1 MTGLTD
7 IFSTRE
13 IALFVWIIVF
23 VFLISLRQS
32 VRKSIG
38 GLFKAF
44 FSKHL
49 FRVFIILTTYILLT
63 LYLLNL
69 IGLWDKSLTKDT
81 TFWFFT
87 VAMVTFFK
95 VNEAKDFRFFKEIII
110 DSIKWIVVIEF
121 LINFYTFGLWTE
133 LILVPIIVFISVIQ
147 AYSETDKKYEPV
159 EKLFR
164 TIISIIGLML
174 LVYIIYET
182 VVEFQ
187 KAFTIQ
193 NLKSLLHPVIMTF
206 LFLPFAYMLALYMT
220 YEVLFIRVDF
230 LARDKKVAR
239 RVKRQVILTANLNIE
254 RLNRIS
260 KNLNIVDFTS
270 DDIKGF
276 VRQIGE

>member
-13 IALFVWIIVF
+13 IALFIWIIVF
-23 VFLISLRQS
+23 VLLISLRQS

-38 GLFKAF
+38 GLFKAL

-49 FRVFIILTTYILLT
+49 FRVFLILTTYILLT

-133 LILVPIIVFISVIQ
+133 LILVPIIVFISIIQ
-147 AYSETDKKYEPV
+147 AYSQTDKKYEPV

-187 KAFTIQ
+187 KTFTIQ

-239 RVKRQVILTANLNIE
+239 RIKRQIILTANLNIE

>member
-13 IALFVWIIVF
+13 IALFIWIIVF
-23 VFLISLRQS
+23 VVLISLKQS
-32 VRKSIG
+32 VRKSIL
-38 GLFKAF
+38 GLFRAF
-44 FSKHL
+44 FSL
-49 FRVFIILTTYILLT
+49 FRIFAILTIYVLVI

-81 TFWFFT
+81 AFWFFT

-95 VNEAKDFRFFKEIII
+95 INEAKDFKFFKEIIL
-110 DSIKWIVVIEF
+110 DSVKWIVVIEF

-133 LILVPIIVFISVIQ
+133 LILVPIIVFVSLIQ

-164 TIISIIGLML
+164 NIVSIIGLVL

-182 VVEFQ
+182 VIEFQ
-187 KAFTIQ
+187 KTFTIQ
-193 NLKSLLHPVIMTF
+193 NLKSLLHPLIMTF
-206 LFLPFAYMLALYMT
+206 LFLPFAYLLALYMT
-220 YEVLFIRVDF
+220 YEMLFIRVDF
-230 LARDKKVAR
+230 LTRDKRVAR
-239 RVKRQVILTANLNIE
+239 KVKRQIIITANLNIE
-254 RLNRIS
+254 RLNRVS
-260 KNLNIVDFTS
+260 KNLNITDFTS

-276 VRQIGE
+276 VRKIGE

>member
-13 IALFVWIIVF
+13 IALFIWIIVF
-23 VFLISLRQS
+23 VFLISLKQN

-44 FSKHL
+44 FSKHI
-49 FRVFIILTTYILLT
+49 FRAFVILITYILLT

-69 IGLWDKSLTKDT
+69 IGLWDKTLTKDT

-87 VAMVTFFK
+87 VAIVTFFK

-133 LILVPIIVFISVIQ
+133 LILVPIIVFISIIQ

-159 EKLFR
+159 ERIFR
-164 TIISIIGLML
+164 NIISIVGLLL

-187 KAFTIQ
+187 KTFTIQ
-193 NLKSLLHPVIMTF
+193 NLKSLVHPVIMTF
-206 LFLPFAYMLALYMT
+206 LFLPFAYILALYMK
-220 YEVLFIRVDF
+220 YEVLFVRVDF

-239 RVKRQVILTANLNIE
+239 RVKRQIILTANLNIE
-254 RLNRIS
+254 RLNQIS
-260 KNLNIVDFTS
+260 KNLYIVDFTPN
-270 DDIKGF
+270 DINGF
-276 VRQIGE
+276 VKKIGE